1 MTKKRKISYAD
12 LGGAAPTQPA
22 KPEGAGS
29 AGAVAGNPLPVAGKA
44 AEAKPEVSPAPKAE
58 AKPKRVARPRAPKK
72 VAAEAPQPVAPPV
85 KAPDVVPGIA
95 MRPRVSSPVEIAAVL
110 RTSDPKGFPA
120 YTVPEGPGN
129 GGLETGNPSPAGIG
143 QPATGDP
150 SLAGHQSAP
159 DADLRRIAREGSIDD
174 YASALFARL
183 AAMAPAELE
192 EDQEGERDTR
202 PLRERLRTREGVA
215 DLLMFRIGPE
225 IFATELAMVEEAVSL
240 PGIHHL
246 PEMPAAM
253 LGAFNLRGRLTPVYS
268 PAHVIGVPLAGT
280 AQAALLVRANGR
292 RLGLAV
298 DDVEDV
304 FQVDLAT
311 VREAPGID
319 DADGILL
326 GVAHHG
332 QDLVAVLDA
341 EALVAACLT
350 GHVMET
356 A

>member
-1 MTKKRKISYAD
+1 MKKKRKISYSELA
-12 LGGAAPTQPA
+12 GGEQ
-22 KPEGAGS
+22 
-29 AGAVAGNPLPVAGKA
+29 LPVASDQRGVTAPADKA
-44 AEAKPEVSPAPKAE
+44 ETTAEAKPAEKA
-58 AKPKRVARPRAPKK
+58 KRVAAKRAEKPVVKP
-72 VAAEAPQPVAPPV
+72 AENPITPPVVAP
-85 KAPDVVPGIA
+85 AVVPEVELK
-95 MRPRVSSPVEIAAVL
+95 RRVSSPVEIAAVL
-110 RTSDPKGFPA
+110 RQ
-120 YTVPEGPGN
+120 
-129 GGLETGNPSPAGIG
+129 SPAAGIAAPAEPTPPAASEPAVTPRR
-143 QPATGDP
+143 QPATGN
-150 SLAGHQSAP
+150 LEAV
-159 DADLRRIAREGSIDD
+159 ED
-174 YASALFARL
+174 YATALARRL
-183 AAMAPAELE
+183 AAMAPPEIE
-192 EDQEGERDTR
+192 EDEQMDRDTR
-202 PLRERLRTREGVA
+202 PLRERVRSAEGIA

-225 IFATELAMVEEAVSL
+225 IFATELGAVEEAVSL
-240 PGIHHL
+240 PEIHHL

-268 PAHVIGVPLAGT
+268 PAHVIGVPLAGE
-280 AQAALLVRANGR
+280 AQAALLVSANGR

-319 DADGILL
+319 AADGILL

-332 QDLVAVLDA
+332 QELVAVLDA

>member
-1 MTKKRKISYAD
+1 MKKKRKISYSELAN
-12 LGGAAPTQPA
+12 GPAP
-22 KPEGAGS
+22 
-29 AGAVAGNPLPVAGKA
+29 
-44 AEAKPEVSPAPKAE
+44 EAKPARP
-58 AKPKRVARPRAPKK
+58 ARPRAPK
-72 VAAEAPQPVAPPV
+72 VAAEAPAPVPPPVVAPEPVAEPEP
-85 KAPDVVPGIA
+85 A
-95 MRPRVSSPVEIAAVL
+95 RRVSSPVEIAAAL
-110 RTSDPKGFPA
+110 RTSGPHALPA
-120 YTVPEGPGN
+120 
-129 GGLETGNPSPAGIG
+129 ETAAE
-143 QPATGDP
+143 PATAEP
-150 SLAGHQSAP
+150 RAP
-159 DADLRRIAREGSIDD
+159 EAPLSVED
-174 YASALFARL
+174 YATVLARRL
-183 AAMAPAELE
+183 AAMAPPEIE
-192 EDQEGERDTR
+192 ESDEALRDMG
-202 PLRERLRTREGVA
+202 PLRDRLRSREGLA

-225 IFATELAMVEEAVSL
+225 IFATELAAVEEAVSL
-240 PGIHHL
+240 PEIHHL

-268 PAHVIGVPLAGT
+268 PAHVIGVPLAGE

-311 VREAPGID
+311 IREAPGID
-319 DADGILL
+319 DTDGILL

>member
-1 MTKKRKISYAD
+1 MVRETS
-12 LGGAAPTQPA
+12 L
-22 KPEGAGS
+22 
-29 AGAVAGNPLPVAGKA
+29 
-44 AEAKPEVSPAPKAE
+44 SPAHLVQPLFVRHGSGVREPIE
-58 AKPKRVARPRAPKK
+58 AL
-72 VAAEAPQPVAPPV
+72 
-85 KAPDVVPGIA
+85 PGQHH
-95 MRPRVSSPVEIAAVL
+95 
-110 RTSDPKGFPA
+110 F
-120 YTVPEGPGN
+120 
-129 GGLETGNPSPAGIG
+129 
-143 QPATGDP
+143 
-150 SLAGHQSAP
+150 
-159 DADLRRIAREGSIDD
+159 SID
-174 YASALFARL
+174 
-183 AAMAPAELE
+183 
-192 EDQEGERDTR
+192 
-202 PLRERLRTREGVA
+202 
-215 DLLMFRIGPE
+215 
-225 IFATELAMVEEAVSL
+225 AMVEEAVSL
-240 PGIHHL
+240 PVIHHL

-253 LGAFNLRGRLTPVYS
+253 LGAFDLRGRLTPVYS

-292 RLGLAV
+292 RFGLAV

-350 GHVMET
+350 GHAMET